1 MADDA
6 DDQSPQES
14 ASALELST
22 SISIRMWYLRS
33 ILAIIYVLPTIGS
46 ADYLTIDDLYLVNV
60 LLVDVAHL
68 WKEVGLALHLKT
80 PTLERIRE
88 SGDMRVVRCF
98 TDMLAAWLN
107 REDRPHDPSWGEAIA
122 AIKLVNGICYNFLPD
137 CWFTGRHKMWS
148 P

>member
-1 MADDA
+1 M
-6 DDQSPQES
+6 
-14 ASALELST
+14 
-22 SISIRMWYLRS
+22 
-33 ILAIIYVLPTIGS
+33 
-46 ADYLTIDDLYLVNV
+46 TIDDLYLVNV

-107 REDRPHDPSWGEAIA
+107 REDRPHDSPAPNWGEAIA
-122 AIKLVNGICYNFLPD
+122 AIKFVNGIEQASQLSKKLERKQLAHLLILLLPFLQ
-137 CWFTGRHKMWS
+137 K
-148 P
+148 